1 MMIASIDGHTRKVC
15 RRDGAIDYAFY
26 QRRVQRLR
34 VLALLRLIKRF
45 RTAVRSFRARGAVQ
59 APAMAQQV
67 SLRSG

>member
-26 QRRVQRLR
+26 QRRVKRLR
-34 VLALLRLIKRF
+34 VLALLRLTKRF
-45 RTAVRSFRARGAVQ
+45 RIALRSLRVRGVGQ
-59 APAMAQQV
+59 ASAMDQRV